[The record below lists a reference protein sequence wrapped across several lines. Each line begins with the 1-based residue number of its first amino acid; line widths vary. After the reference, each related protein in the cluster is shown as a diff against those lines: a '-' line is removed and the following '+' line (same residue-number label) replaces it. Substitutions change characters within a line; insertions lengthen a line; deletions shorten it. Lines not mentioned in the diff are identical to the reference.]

1 MSMRKIPIVG
11 EKRENKHDK
20 GRGNM
25 KSLLFISRVVI
36 KNFRN
41 FKNVDVCLGH
51 KQIIIGENNVGKTNF
66 LRALQLVLDPT
77 LSDEDRML
85 QESDFNDYIKNPMEN
100 KEEILI
106 EIYID
111 NYDQNKTILAVFQ
124 DATVMTE
131 DGKEVLK
138 FTYRFFPYINE
149 GGVAE
154 YQYNIYKGNDETK
167 KFGSYERKYL
177 NIKVVKALRDVEGE
191 MRNSRT
197 SPIQKM
203 LKNYAIDKQD
213 LEHIAE
219 EYRKNGEKILNL
231 DELVDLT
238 NNINKR
244 FGMVLGNNDFD
255 VSLRAMEINPAK
267 VLSSLKLL
275 MAQRNTTEI
284 SLGLNNILYIS
295 MILQLLQ
302 DKTIPS
308 LIKAEKYMELSSIP
322 GGDILKAT
330 YEESKNGNYFLND
343 DISESQQE
351 KLYTFMSKNMPISKG
366 VTILAIEEPEAHLHP
381 VNQRLIYR
389 DVIQNSSN
397 SVLLTTHS
405 THITAIAPIDSIVHL
420 HDDGERGTEIHATAA
435 MPISDGEFLDVE
447 RYLDVKRGE
456 IYLGKAV
463 LLVEGIAEEYLIPKF
478 ANLLGKP
485 LDEKGIIV
493 CNINCTNFTPYVKLL
508 RSLDIP
514 YAVITDGDYYYEN
527 EEEERIYH
535 QMDNDDSD
543 VKSGWLGM
551 EIIEKMINELGLN
564 GDEKIPDDPGE
575 KDQLFYSLGLFVG
588 YYTFE
593 VDMMECAATSKNN
606 REKALNVISDLFL
619 ELTTGGAR
627 QKQNFKKE
635 LKAGEYWK
643 CLNKIEGNGIGKGR
657 FAQRLSGV
665 CMKEHIP
672 GYIESAINYI
682 YKKVDKE

>member
-25 KSLLFISRVVI
+25 KSLFISRVVI

-85 QESDFNDYIKNPMEN
+85 QESDFNDSIKNPMEN

-322 GGDILKAT
+322 GGEILKAT

-343 DISESQQE
+343 DISEIQQE

-463 LLVEGIAEEYLIPKF
+463 LLVEGIAEEYLIPQF

-564 GDEKIPDDPGE
+564 GDEKIPDDPDE

>member
-25 KSLLFISRVVI
+25 KSLFISRVVI

-85 QESDFNDYIKNPMEN
+85 QESDFNDSIKNPMEN

-191 MRNSRT
+191 MKNSRT

-564 GDEKIPDDPGE
+564 GDEKIPDDPDE
-575 KDQLFYSLGLFVG
+575 KDQLFYSLGLFIG

>member
-1 MSMRKIPIVG
+1 MSMRKVPIVG

-25 KSLLFISRVVI
+25 KSLFISRVVI

-85 QESDFNDYIKNPMEN
+85 QESDFNDSVKNPMEN

-322 GGDILKAT
+322 GGEILKAT

-564 GDEKIPDDPGE
+564 GDEKIPDDPDE

>member
-25 KSLLFISRVVI
+25 KSLFISRVVI

-564 GDEKIPDDPGE
+564 GDEKIPDDPDE

>member
-1 MSMRKIPIVG
+1 MNMRKVPIVG
-11 EKRENKHDK
+11 ENKHDK
-20 GRGNM
+20 GRGGNM
-25 KSLLFISRVVI
+25 KSLFISRVVI

-85 QESDFNDYIKNPMEN
+85 QESDFNDSIKNPMEN

-106 EIYID
+106 EIFID
-111 NYDQNKTILAVFQ
+111 NYDKNKTILAVFQ

-308 LIKAEKYMELSSIP
+308 LIKAEKYMELSSIK
-322 GGDILKAT
+322 GGKILKDT
-330 YEESKNGNYFLND
+330 YEKSKNGNYFLND
-343 DISESQQE
+343 DISEIQQD
-351 KLYTFMSKNMPISKG
+351 KLYTFMSENMPISKG

-420 HDDGERGTEIHATAA
+420 QDDREGGTVIHATAT
-435 MPISDGEFLDVE
+435 MPMCDGEFLDVE

-463 LLVEGIAEEYLIPKF
+463 ILVEGIAEEYLIPRF
-478 ANLLGKP
+478 ADLLGKP

-514 YAVITDGDYYYEN
+514 YAVITDGDYYYVN
-527 EEEERIYH
+527 EEEERVYH

-543 VKSGWLGM
+543 EKSGWLGM
-551 EIIEKMINELGLN
+551 EIIEQMINELGLN
-564 GDEKIPDDPGE
+564 GNEKMPDDLEE

-593 VDMMECAATSKNN
+593 VDMMECAAIPNN
-606 REKALNVISDLFL
+606 NSEKPLEVISDLFS
-619 ELTTGGAR
+619 ELTTGGAQ

-672 GYIESAINYI
+672 GYIQSAIDYI
-682 YKKVDKE
+682 YKKVDG

>member
-25 KSLLFISRVVI
+25 KSLFISRVVI

-85 QESDFNDYIKNPMEN
+85 QESDFNDSIKNPMEN

-191 MRNSRT
+191 MKNSWT

-564 GDEKIPDDPGE
+564 GDEKIPDDPDE

>member
-25 KSLLFISRVVI
+25 KSLFISRVVI

-191 MRNSRT
+191 MKNSRT

-343 DISESQQE
+343 DISEIQQE

-463 LLVEGIAEEYLIPKF
+463 LLVEGIAEEYLIPQF

-564 GDEKIPDDPGE
+564 GDEKIPDDPDE

>member
-25 KSLLFISRVVI
+25 KSLFISRVVI

-85 QESDFNDYIKNPMEN
+85 QESDFNDSIKNPMEN

-191 MRNSRT
+191 MKNSRT

-322 GGDILKAT
+322 GGEILKAT

-343 DISESQQE
+343 DISEIQQE

-564 GDEKIPDDPGE
+564 GDEKIPDDPDE

>member
-25 KSLLFISRVVI
+25 KSLFISRVVI
-36 KNFRN
+36 KHFRN

-191 MRNSRT
+191 MKNSRT

-564 GDEKIPDDPGE
+564 GDEKIPDDPDE

>member
-1 MSMRKIPIVG
+1 M
-11 EKRENKHDK
+11 
-20 GRGNM
+20 
-25 KSLLFISRVVI
+25 
-36 KNFRN
+36 
-41 FKNVDVCLGH
+41 
-51 KQIIIGENNVGKTNF
+51 
-66 LRALQLVLDPT
+66 RALQLVLDPT

-85 QESDFNDYIKNPMEN
+85 QESDFNDSIKNPMEN

-191 MRNSRT
+191 MKNSRT

-564 GDEKIPDDPGE
+564 GDEKIPDDPDE

-627 QKQNFKKE
+627 QKQNFK
-635 LKAGEYWK
+635 
-643 CLNKIEGNGIGKGR
+643 R
-657 FAQRLSGV
+657 S
-665 CMKEHIP
+665 
-672 GYIESAINYI
+672 
-682 YKKVDKE
+682 

>member
-1 MSMRKIPIVG
+1 MSMRKVPIVG

-25 KSLLFISRVVI
+25 KSLFISRVVI

-85 QESDFNDYIKNPMEN
+85 QESDFNDSIKNPMEN

-322 GGDILKAT
+322 GGEILKAT

-343 DISESQQE
+343 DISEIQQE

-463 LLVEGIAEEYLIPKF
+463 LLVEGIAEEYLIPQF

-593 VDMMECAATSKNN
+593 VDMMECAATSRNN

>member
-25 KSLLFISRVVI
+25 KSLFISRVVI

-191 MRNSRT
+191 MKNSRT

-463 LLVEGIAEEYLIPKF
+463 LLVEGIAEEYLIPQF

-564 GDEKIPDDPGE
+564 GDEKIPDDPDE

>member
-1 MSMRKIPIVG
+1 
-11 EKRENKHDK
+11 
-20 GRGNM
+20 M
-25 KSLLFISRVVI
+25 KSLFISRVVI

-85 QESDFNDYIKNPMEN
+85 QESDFNDSIKNPMEN

-322 GGDILKAT
+322 GGEILKAT

-343 DISESQQE
+343 DISEIQQE

-463 LLVEGIAEEYLIPKF
+463 LLVEGIAEEYLIPQF

-564 GDEKIPDDPGE
+564 GDEKIPDDPDE

>member
-25 KSLLFISRVVI
+25 KSLFISRVVI

-85 QESDFNDYIKNPMEN
+85 QESDFNDSIKNPMEN

-191 MRNSRT
+191 MKNSRT

-322 GGDILKAT
+322 GGEILKAT

-564 GDEKIPDDPGE
+564 GDEKIPDDPDE
-575 KDQLFYSLGLFVG
+575 KDKLFYSLGLFVG

-593 VDMMECAATSKNN
+593 VDMMECEKKKKNN

>member
-25 KSLLFISRVVI
+25 KSLFISRVVI

-85 QESDFNDYIKNPMEN
+85 QESDFNDSIKNPMEN

-191 MRNSRT
+191 MKNSRT

-308 LIKAEKYMELSSIP
+308 LIKAEKYMELSSIL

-514 YAVITDGDYYYEN
+514 YAVITDGDYT
-527 EEEERIYH
+527 
-535 QMDNDDSD
+535 
-543 VKSGWLGM
+543 VKESRGQPT
-551 EIIEKMINELGLN
+551 N
-564 GDEKIPDDPGE
+564 GV
-575 KDQLFYSLGLFVG
+575 L
-588 YYTFE
+588 
-593 VDMMECAATSKNN
+593 
-606 REKALNVISDLFL
+606 
-619 ELTTGGAR
+619 
-627 QKQNFKKE
+627 
-635 LKAGEYWK
+635 
-643 CLNKIEGNGIGKGR
+643 
-657 FAQRLSGV
+657 
-665 CMKEHIP
+665 
-672 GYIESAINYI
+672 
-682 YKKVDKE
+682 

>member
-1 MSMRKIPIVG
+1 
-11 EKRENKHDK
+11 
-20 GRGNM
+20 M
-25 KSLLFISRVVI
+25 KSLFISRVVI

-85 QESDFNDYIKNPMEN
+85 QESDFNDSIKNPMEN

-322 GGDILKAT
+322 GGEILKAT

-343 DISESQQE
+343 DISEIQQE

-564 GDEKIPDDPGE
+564 GDEKIPDDPDE

>member
-25 KSLLFISRVVI
+25 KSLFISRVVI

-85 QESDFNDYIKNPMEN
+85 QESDFNDSIKNPMEN

-191 MRNSRT
+191 MKNSRT

-564 GDEKIPDDPGE
+564 GDEKIPDDRDE

>member
-1 MSMRKIPIVG
+1 MSMRKVPIVG

-25 KSLLFISRVVI
+25 KSLFISRVVI

-41 FKNVDVCLGH
+41 FNNVDVCLGH

-85 QESDFNDYIKNPMEN
+85 QESDFNDSIKNPMEN

-322 GGDILKAT
+322 GGEILKAT
-330 YEESKNGNYFLND
+330 YEESKNGNYFLDD
-343 DISESQQE
+343 DISEIQQE

-463 LLVEGIAEEYLIPKF
+463 LLVEGIAEEYLIPQF

>member
-25 KSLLFISRVVI
+25 KSLFISRVVI

-191 MRNSRT
+191 MKNSRT

-564 GDEKIPDDPGE
+564 GDEKIPDDPDE

>member
-25 KSLLFISRVVI
+25 KSLFISRVVI

-85 QESDFNDYIKNPMEN
+85 QESDFNDSIKNPMEN

-322 GGDILKAT
+322 GGEILKAT

-343 DISESQQE
+343 DISEIQQE

-463 LLVEGIAEEYLIPKF
+463 LLVEGIAEEYLIPQF

>member
-1 MSMRKIPIVG
+1 MNMRKVPIVG
-11 EKRENKHDK
+11 ENKHDK
-20 GRGNM
+20 GRGGNM
-25 KSLLFISRVVI
+25 KSLFISRVVI

-85 QESDFNDYIKNPMEN
+85 QEADFNDSIKNPMEN

-106 EIYID
+106 EIFID
-111 NYDQNKTILAVFQ
+111 NYDKNKTILAVFQ

-308 LIKAEKYMELSSIP
+308 LIKAEKYMELSSIK
-322 GGDILKAT
+322 GGKILKDT
-330 YEESKNGNYFLND
+330 YEKSKNGNYFLND
-343 DISESQQE
+343 DISEIQQD
-351 KLYTFMSKNMPISKG
+351 KLYTFMSENMPISKG

-420 HDDGERGTEIHATAA
+420 HDDREGGTVIHATAT
-435 MPISDGEFLDVE
+435 MPMCDGEFLDVE

-463 LLVEGIAEEYLIPKF
+463 ILVEGIAEEYLIPRF
-478 ANLLGKP
+478 ADLLGKP

-514 YAVITDGDYYYEN
+514 YAVITDGDYYYVN
-527 EEEERIYH
+527 EEEERVYH

-543 VKSGWLGM
+543 EKSGWLGM
-551 EIIEKMINELGLN
+551 EIIEQMINELGLN
-564 GDEKIPDDPGE
+564 GNEKMPDDLEE
-575 KDQLFYSLGLFVG
+575 KEQLFYSLGLFVG

-593 VDMMECAATSKNN
+593 VDMMECAAIPNN
-606 REKALNVISDLFL
+606 NSEKPLEVISDLFS
-619 ELTTGGAR
+619 ELTTGGAQ

-672 GYIESAINYI
+672 GYIQSAIDYI
-682 YKKVDKE
+682 YKKVDG

>member
-25 KSLLFISRVVI
+25 KSLFISRVVI

-85 QESDFNDYIKNPMEN
+85 QESDFNDSIKNPMEN

-191 MRNSRT
+191 MKNSRT

-420 HDDGERGTEIHATAA
+420 HDDGERGTEIHATAS

-564 GDEKIPDDPGE
+564 GDEKIPDDPDE

>member
-1 MSMRKIPIVG
+1 MSMRKVPIVG

-25 KSLLFISRVVI
+25 KSLFISRVVI

-85 QESDFNDYIKNPMEN
+85 QESDFNDSIKNPMEN

-564 GDEKIPDDPGE
+564 GDEKIPDDPDE

>member
-25 KSLLFISRVVI
+25 KSLFISRVVI

-85 QESDFNDYIKNPMEN
+85 QESDFNDSIKNPMEN

-191 MRNSRT
+191 MKNSRT

-405 THITAIAPIDSIVHL
+405 THITAIALIDSIVHL

-564 GDEKIPDDPGE
+564 GDEKIPDDPDE